1 MRRTAKLVGLVGLV
15 VAAAASVVVTAQQ
28 RFRAGV
34 EFVHFNVIVTDRS
47 GTPVTGLTADDFEIR
62 ERGALQAIQ
71 HFAAGDP
78 GAMPPLHLGF
88 LLDLSGSMENDIKD
102 VRTAAIR
109 FLGAVDTAVD
119 VTLVDFDT
127 EVRMARF
134 RADDFPRLIE
144 RIRMRKPGGWTA
156 FYDALATYLHGTA
169 AQTGQKI
176 AVVYTDGADTRSTLN
191 RGEVFDLLKV
201 SDVTVYVIGYL
212 EAHAASAR
220 LGQRQLLTRL
230 SDATGGQAFFPTSLK
245 DIDGIYDRIRDEIL
259 ARYSLGWVSTDDR
272 ADGSWRDVEIRLTRK
287 DLKGVRIR
295 TRGGYYAPY
304 RPGQP

>member
-1 MRRTAKLVGLVGLV
+1 MRTARLVGLVGLV

-34 EFVHFNVIVTDRS
+34 EFVHFNVVVTDRS
-47 GTPVTGLTADDFEIR
+47 GTPLTGLTADDFEIR
-62 ERGALQAIQ
+62 ERGAVQTIQ

-78 GAMPPLHLGF
+78 EAMPPLHLGF
-88 LLDLSGSMENDIKD
+88 LLDLSGSMETDIRD

-109 FLGAVDTAVD
+109 FLGAVETAVD

-156 FYDALATYLHGTA
+156 FYDAFATYLHGTA

-191 RGEVFDLLKV
+191 RGEVFDLLKMA
-201 SDVTVYVIGYL
+201 DVTVYVIGYL
-212 EAHAASAR
+212 EGHAASAR

-230 SDATGGQAFFPTSLK
+230 SDATGGQAFFPASLK
-245 DIDGIYDRIRDEIL
+245 DIDKFYDQIRGEIL

-272 ADGSWRDVEIRLTRK
+272 TDGAWRDVEIRLTRT